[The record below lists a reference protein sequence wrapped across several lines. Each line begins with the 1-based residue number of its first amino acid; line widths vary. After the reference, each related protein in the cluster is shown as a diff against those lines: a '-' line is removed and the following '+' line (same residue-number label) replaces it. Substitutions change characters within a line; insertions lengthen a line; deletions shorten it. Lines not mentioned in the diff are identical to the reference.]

1 MNTEHTSVPLHRALK
16 KKPLQRYL
24 IVTWDAK
31 SDFWGA
37 TMGIYIKKKKKSKLG
52 NNTKGMV
59 PLRTSRFPLGGK
71 HIQSLSKLK
80 PII

>member
-1 MNTEHTSVPLHRALK
+1 
-16 KKPLQRYL
+16 
-24 IVTWDAK
+24 
-31 SDFWGA
+31 
-37 TMGIYIKKKKKSKLG
+37 MGIYIKKKKKSKLG